1 MTCETYIYIQLSL
14 NVRLFGVFID
24 QFVLK
29 QDKKLLDLCMVISQ
43 DVWYNGDK
51 VKKVECLDNV
61 YKYQYIHYYQQNYT
75 LRRNNLCGEKQKC
88 MAVAFEYDI
97 DLIHCS
103 CIGFNICCIDFK
115 AYAFVSVNV
124 MISYISMFRP
134 LQQQITDKLTNNQ
147 KFI

>member
-61 YKYQYIHYYQQNYT
+61 YKYQYNHYYQ
-75 LRRNNLCGEKQKC
+75 
-88 MAVAFEYDI
+88 
-97 DLIHCS
+97 
-103 CIGFNICCIDFK
+103 
-115 AYAFVSVNV
+115 
-124 MISYISMFRP
+124 
-134 LQQQITDKLTNNQ
+134 
-147 KFI
+147 